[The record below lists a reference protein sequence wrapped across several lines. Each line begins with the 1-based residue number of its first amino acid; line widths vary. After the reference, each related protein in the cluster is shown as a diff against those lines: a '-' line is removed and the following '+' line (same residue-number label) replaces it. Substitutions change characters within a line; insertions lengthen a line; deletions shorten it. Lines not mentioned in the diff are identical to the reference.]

1 MVKKLVLLVFIVLVI
16 GLGYYFISQPSKES
30 LKAPGKDWES
40 AKKVEDYFIERL
52 YMPVAEAEQIRSRPG
67 VNDTADLRLD
77 PKVTL
82 DALIGNLFYYGFI
95 RDEKA
100 FRYALE
106 HTKDTTPNELSIKVG
121 KNGTIDTNAEYRISE
136 NMSAWELADLL
147 LNKPE
152 GHFAFDE
159 YGYFFMP

>member
-1 MVKKLVLLVFIVLVI
+1 MVKKLVLVILIVLAI
-16 GLGYYFISQPSKES
+16 GTGYYFFSKPNPENF
-30 LKAPGKDWES
+30 KAPGKDWES
-40 AKKVEDYFIERL
+40 SKKVEDYFIERL
-52 YMPVAEAEQIRSRPG
+52 HMPVAEAEQIRSKPG
-67 VNDTADLRLD
+67 VDGKANLRLD

-82 DALIGNLFYYGFI
+82 NALIGNLYYYGFI
-95 RDEKA
+95 RDERA

-106 HTKDTTPNELSIKVG
+106 HTKDTTPNDLSIKVG
-121 KNGTIDTNAEYRISE
+121 KNGTIDTNAEYRILE

-152 GHFAFDE
+152 GHFTFDE

>member
-1 MVKKLVLLVFIVLVI
+1 MVKKLVLMVLIILVI
-16 GLGYYFISQPSKES
+16 GGVYYYFTKPNDENF
-30 LKAPGKDWES
+30 KAPGKTWES
-40 AKKVEDYFIERL
+40 SKKVEDYFIERL
-52 YMPVAEAEQIRSRPG
+52 HMPVAEAEQIRSRPG

-82 DALIGNLFYYGFI
+82 NALIGNLYYYGFI

>member
-1 MVKKLVLLVFIVLVI
+1 MVKRLLFITILLFLGCI
-16 GLGYYFISQPSKES
+16 GYYFLSQPSKES
-30 LKAPGKDWES
+30 FKAPGKDWES
-40 AKKVEDYFIERL
+40 SKKVEDYFIERL
-52 YMPVAEAEQIRSRPG
+52 HMPVAEAEQIRSRPG

-95 RDEKA
+95 RDEQA

-152 GHFAFDE
+152 GHFTFDE
-159 YGYFFMP
+159 YSYFFMP